1 MRAQADNRVSLEKQ
15 NKKTNSKNEKHTMTP
30 LWQLSAVDQA
40 AGIRDGKFTATA
52 LVESALARVA
62 EKNPELNAIVDPLD
76 EQALASAEQADA
88 AVAKGET
95 LGPLH
100 GVPVTVK
107 VNVDTKGRATTN
119 GMTVFKDVIAPD
131 NSPIVQN
138 LLNAGAIIIG
148 RTNTPEM
155 SMRLTTDNPLHGLT
169 RNPWDLKASPGG
181 SSGGAAASGAA
192 GFAAINHGNDIAGSL
207 RYPATAC
214 GLSTVKPGLGRVPA
228 YLPSAKAERGM
239 LAQLMSVQGVICRE
253 VKDVRLGTEVL
264 MQHDPRDPWHVPMP
278 FHQGSGDK
286 PKVGYCKQAY
296 DYPIHEGIVANLDR
310 AAAILEAAGYQ
321 VEEIDTPSMAGAA
334 KAWLVN
340 TNFEMKR
347 LLEPVFAEHGT
358 EIINQIFQG
367 YYQLEAMADAES
379 YLLGIAER
387 TSLVRDWNVLLGDY
401 PLILTPYLMR
411 PGYPYDYDETFEGV
425 EDLFRSSIYSYGVNY
440 IGMPAGNVPV
450 DLVDGLPSG
459 IQLIGQKW
467 REDLILDAMEA
478 IENETGV
485 MTRQLWERE

>member
-1 MRAQADNRVSLEKQ
+1 
-15 NKKTNSKNEKHTMTP
+15 MTP

-40 AGIRDGKFTATA
+40 AGIREGTFTATA
-52 LVESALARVA
+52 LVESSLARVA

-76 EQALASAEQADA
+76 EQALESAEKADA
-88 AVAKGET
+88 KVAKGEQ

-107 VNVDTKGRATTN
+107 VNVDTEGRATTN
-119 GMTVFKDVIAPD
+119 GMEVFRDFIAPG

-155 SMRLTTDNPLHGLT
+155 SMRLTTENPLHGLT
-169 RNPWDLKASPGG
+169 RNPWDLSASPGG
-181 SSGGAAASGAA
+181 SSGGAASAGAA

-253 VKDVRLGTEVL
+253 VKDVRLGTQVL

-278 FHQGSGDK
+278 FDMSGNAAPAAASGLAGNAGGL
-286 PKVGYCKQAY
+286 PKVGYCREAHG
-296 DYPIHEGIVANLDR
+296 YPIHEGIVANLDR

-321 VEEIDTPSMAGAA
+321 VEEIQTPSIAEAA
-334 KAWLVN
+334 KAWLQN

-347 LLEPVFAEHGT
+347 TLEPVFSEHGSPL
-358 EIINQIFQG
+358 INQIFDG
-367 YYQLEAMADAES
+367 YYKLHGLVDAEG
-379 YLLGIAER
+379 YLLGIAAR
-387 TSLVRDWNVLLGDY
+387 TALVREWNLLLADY
-401 PLILTPYLMR
+401 PLVLTPYLMR

-425 EDLFRSSIYSYGVNY
+425 KDLFDCSIYSYGVNY
-440 IGMPAGNVPV
+440 IGMPAGFVPV

-459 IQLIGQKW
+459 VQLIGQKW
-467 REDLILDAMEA
+467 REDLILDAMEV
-478 IENETGV
+478 IESAAGV
-485 MTRQLWERE
+485 MTRQLWERESPSS

>member
-1 MRAQADNRVSLEKQ
+1 
-15 NKKTNSKNEKHTMTP
+15 MTQ
-30 LWQLSAVDQA
+30 LWQLSAVEQA
-40 AGIRDGKFTATA
+40 TGIREGTISATV
-52 LVESALARVA
+52 LVESTLERIAQ
-62 EKNPELNAIVDPLD
+62 KNPELNAIVDPMGGEAVEAAQKAD
-76 EQALASAEQADA
+76 E
-88 AVAKGET
+88 AVANGDT

-107 VNVDTKGRATTN
+107 VNVDTEGHATTN
-119 GMTVFKDVIAPD
+119 GMEVFKDVIAPD

-169 RNPWDLKASPGG
+169 RNPWNLEASPGG
-181 SSGGAAASGAA
+181 SSGGAASAGAA

-278 FHQGSGDK
+278 FRQESAGL
-286 PKVGYCKQAY
+286 PKVGFCKEAHG
-296 DYPIHEGIVANLDR
+296 YPMHEGIIANLER
-310 AAAILEAAGYQ
+310 AASILEAAGYQ
-321 VEEIDTPSMAGAA
+321 VEEIQTPSIADSAA
-334 KAWLVN
+334 AWLQN

-347 LLEPVFAEHGT
+347 MLEPVFSEHGT
-358 EIINQIFQG
+358 EIINQIFND
-367 YYQLEAMADAES
+367 YYKLEQMVDAEG
-379 YLLGIAER
+379 YVFGIAAR
-387 TSLVRDWNVLLGDY
+387 TALVREWNLLLADY
-401 PLILTPYLMR
+401 PLVLTPYLMR
-411 PGYPYDYDETFEGV
+411 PGYPYNYDETFEGV

-440 IGMPAGNVPV
+440 IGMPAGVVPV
-450 DLVDGLPSG
+450 DLVEDLPSG
-459 IQLIGQKW
+459 VQLIGQKW
-467 REDLILDAMEA
+467 REDLILDAMEV
-478 IENETGV
+478 IEDATGV
-485 MTRQLWERE
+485 MVHRLWDRE